1 MKERKV
7 YILRLSHRPQRDK
20 RATTHLF
27 LAARALGA
35 DGAFYSGEKDE
46 KIQRSIEKVNRSWG
60 GDFKVSYVTDWKK
73 TIREWKKKDGKI
85 AHLTMYGLPLQQV
98 INQIKNIRNP
108 LLVVVGGPKVPKEVY
123 ELADWNLSVTSQPH
137 SEISALAIF
146 LHELF
151 EGKELSI
158 SFKDAKIII
167 VPQVKGKKILK
178 LNSQQLKSFL
188 RTI

>member
-35 DGAFYSGEKDE
+35 AGAFYCGEKDE
-46 KIQRSIEKVNRSWG
+46 KVQRSVKKVNDLWG
-60 GDFKVSYVTDWKK
+60 GDFEVSYITNWEKK
-73 TIREWKKKDGKI
+73 MMEWREKGGEI
-85 AHLTMYGLPLQQV
+85 VHLTMYGLPIQQV
-98 INQIKNIRNP
+98 IDQIRNLP
-108 LLVVVGGPKVPKEVY
+108 NDLLVVVGGPKVPRKVY
-123 ELADWNLSVTSQPH
+123 ELADWNVSVTSQPH

-151 EGKELSI
+151 EGKELFV
-158 SFKDAKIII
+158 SFKDARITV
-167 VPQVKGKKILK
+167 VPQAKGKKILK
-178 LNSQQLKSFL
+178 LNPP
-188 RTI
+188 

>member
-35 DGAFYSGEKDE
+35 AGAFYCGEKDE
-46 KIQRSIEKVNRSWG
+46 KIQRSVEKVNKSWG
-60 GDFKVSYVTDWKK
+60 GDFNISYVTDWRRMM
-73 TIREWKKKDGKI
+73 REWKKKDGEI
-85 AHLTMYGLPLQQV
+85 VHLTMYGLPLQEV
-98 INQIKNIRNP
+98 INQIRNLRSP
-108 LLVVVGGPKVPKEVY
+108 LLIVVGGPKVPKKVY
-123 ELADWNLSVTSQPH
+123 ELADWNVSVTSQPH

-158 SFKDAKIII
+158 SFKDAQINV
-167 VPQVKGKKILK
+167 VPQAKGKKILK
-178 LNSQQLKSFL
+178 INS
-188 RTI
+188 

>member
-1 MKERKV
+1 MKKRKV

-20 RATTHLF
+20 RSTTHLF

-35 DGAFYSGEKDE
+35 DGAFYCGEKDE

-60 GDFKVSYVTDWKK
+60 GDFEVSYVTDWRKI
-73 TIREWKKKDGKI
+73 IREWKEKDGEI
-85 AHLTMYGLPLQQV
+85 VHLTMYGLPLQEV
-98 INQIKNIRNP
+98 INQIKISHSP
-108 LLVVVGGPKVPKEVY
+108 LLIVVGGPKVPKRIY
-123 ELADWNLSVTSQPH
+123 ELADWNVSVTSQPH

-158 SFKDAKIII
+158 SFKNAQIII
-167 VPQVKGKKILK
+167 VPQAKGKKILK
-178 LNSQQLKSFL
+178 LNP
-188 RTI
+188 